1 MENNLFKNAL
11 EYWKNEEIELE
22 KIKENCLKDL
32 NYIEKREEKVKENLK
47 RILERK

>member
-22 KIKENCLKDL
+22 KIKEHCLKDL

>member
-32 NYIEKREEKVKENLK
+32 NNIEKREEKVKENLK

>member
-11 EYWKNEEIELE
+11 EYWKNEGIVLE

-32 NYIEKREEKVKENLK
+32 YYIEKREEKVKENLK

>member
-1 MENNLFKNAL
+1 MKINLKENAL
-11 EYWKNEEIELE
+11 KYWKNEEIELE